1 MTNSSIQCYIVHAL
15 CQFCLSGVQQ
25 SVGRADKGYST
36 EKDYLYVVYPEKLKD
51 DLGETR

>member
-1 MTNSSIQCYIVHAL
+1 MTNSSIQWHIAHAL

-25 SVGRADKGYST
+25 PVGRADKGYS
-36 EKDYLYVVYPEKLKD
+36 KGKYYLYVVHPKKLKD